1 MSENETKKYEDFEGP
16 GIRACLI
23 ESERFHPESA
33 VDFTISGQKAFDGRS
48 RFHFRNARPHGVTTE
63 DVAAGS
69 MASRRGRKDGIENDL
84 MPLCLHGAGSTNNGE
99 PLRAAS
105 IAAAG
110 ALIYHGILPDT
121 VSNPRAA

>member
-16 GIRACLI
+16 GIGACLI
-23 ESERFHPESA
+23 ESERLRPESA

-48 RFHFRNARPHGVTTE
+48 RFHFRIARPHGVTTE

-69 MASRRGRKDGIENDL
+69 VASRRGRKDGIEIGL
-84 MPLCLHGAGSTNNGE
+84 MPLCLHGAGSNTNGE

-110 ALIYHGILPDT
+110 ALIQYGILPDT